1 MHILPRPRSSP
12 ARSQLRTDYRVTD
25 GYCLELYYIIRG
37 SAVLSVKTRGE
48 DYLERNIAS
57 ATIASKVMLLLFVLD
72 LHK

>member
-1 MHILPRPRSSP
+1 MHILPRPRSSS

-25 GYCLELYYIIRG
+25 GYCMEIYYIIRG
-37 SAVLSVKTRGE
+37 SSNLSVNTRGE
-48 DYLERNIAS
+48 DYIERNIVS